1 MLCPKIV
8 IDQLTPLNITFNIKT
23 ISTTHTGLIFNQL
36 LFTKKNSRVNNNI
49 IQYEKSDEFKIRS
62 SK

>member
-49 IQYEKSDEFKIRS
+49 I
-62 SK
+62 